1 MIRFECAFGHGA
13 IRGAGLTVGQ
23 AWSLVCWWLSAAS
36 SLRRLWQ
43 CRKELAHA
51 GTRVFL
57 PAQRQNTHQG
67 LTYSL
72 LRQLALHHDT
82 YKLHVAERRCWMRLP
97 FTARMLF
104 LHEGHCTIASFGLL
118 ALRMVVKNSIGCV
131 STGGPA
137 ARAS

>member
-1 MIRFECAFGHGA
+1 MCFWSWCDPRCRFDRWPSVVACVLVVERCYFPW
-13 IRGAGLTVGQ
+13 TVVAVQ
-23 AWSLVCWWLSAAS
+23 
-36 SLRRLWQ
+36 
-43 CRKELAHA
+43 K
-51 GTRVFL
+51 GTRARRYSCLFC
-57 PAQRQNTHQG
+57 RRKDKNTHEG
-67 LTYSL
+67 LRYSL